1 MSNITAH
8 IKKSCNRDPGRKKET
23 EFSSPDSRAAPRLHR
38 GKLSRQKNSVSDKF
52 HVSPT
57 IMPTIMIIAGEPS
70 GDLQASRVATE
81 LKEIA
86 PNLEI
91 VGMGGD
97 LMEEAGVELIY
108 HIRDSAVMGIGEV
121 FTAIPAFLKKRKHLK
136 HLIRAKRPDA
146 VVLVDFGDFNMPLAR
161 FAHRLR
167 IPVIYYIPPKAWA
180 WRPNRAKRIAKTTTA
195 VASIFPFAAEFYR
208 EAGANVEFV
217 GHPLLDFAQTDLGS
231 AEARRTLGL
240 DANCP
245 VLGLMPGSRCREVE
259 RILPVMLEVADQI
272 HQAVPDCQFV
282 LPLAPG
288 IDSAT
293 LPEMPLVR
301 IVEGS
306 VYEAMRASDLMLI
319 ASGTATLEAT
329 CLGTPMIVVY
339 KMSWLSWHILR
350 ALVKLELS
358 GLPNVIAG
366 REIVPELLQDQVTA
380 GHITPIALELLQN
393 PKKRIAQREHLRW
406 VYEQLGEP
414 GAAQRTA
421 QLIVRHIKRGELDD

>member
-1 MSNITAH
+1 
-8 IKKSCNRDPGRKKET
+8 
-23 EFSSPDSRAAPRLHR
+23 
-38 GKLSRQKNSVSDKF
+38 
-52 HVSPT
+52 
-57 IMPTIMIIAGEPS
+57 MPMIMIVAGEPS
-70 GDLQASRVATE
+70 GDLQASRVAAE
-81 LKEIA
+81 LKEI
-86 PNLEI
+86 PDLEI
-91 VGMGGD
+91 LGMGGD

-136 HLIRAKRPDA
+136 HLIRTKHPDA

-161 FAHRLR
+161 FAHRLGV
-167 IPVIYYIPPKAWA
+167 PVIYYIPPKAWA
-180 WRPNRAKRIAKTTTA
+180 WRPNRAKKIAKTTTA

-208 EAGANVEFV
+208 AAGANVEFV
-217 GHPLLDFAQTDLGS
+217 GHPLLDFARIDLS
-231 AEARRTLGL
+231 CVEARDALSL
-240 DANCP
+240 DANRP
-245 VLGLMPGSRCREVE
+245 VLGLMPGSRRREVE
-259 RILPVMLEVADQI
+259 RILPVMLEVADHI
-272 HQAVPDCQFV
+272 HQVVPDCQFV

-293 LPEMPLVR
+293 LPEMRLVNVVR
-301 IVEGS
+301 GS

-319 ASGTATLEAT
+319 ASGTATLEAA

-339 KMSWLSWHILR
+339 KMSRLSWHILR

-380 GHITPIALELLQN
+380 ERITPIALELLQN
-393 PKKRIAQREHLRW
+393 CKKRAAQREHLRW

-414 GAAQRTA
+414 GAAKRTA
-421 QLIVRHIKRGELDD
+421 QLILSHIRRGKLDD

>member
-1 MSNITAH
+1 
-8 IKKSCNRDPGRKKET
+8 
-23 EFSSPDSRAAPRLHR
+23 
-38 GKLSRQKNSVSDKF
+38 
-52 HVSPT
+52 
-57 IMPTIMIIAGEPS
+57 MPTIMIIAGEPS
-70 GDLQASRVATE
+70 GDLQASRVAAE

-86 PNLEI
+86 PDLEI

-97 LMEEAGVELIY
+97 LMEEAGVELTY
-108 HIRDSAVMGIGEV
+108 HIRDSAVIGIGEV

-136 HLIRAKRPDA
+136 YLIRVERPDA

-161 FAHRLR
+161 FAHGLG

-180 WRPNRAKRIAKTTTA
+180 WRPNRAKKIAKTTTA

-217 GHPLLDFAQTDLGS
+217 GHPLLDFARTDLS
-231 AEARRTLGL
+231 CAAARGILGL
-240 DANCP
+240 DTDCP
-245 VLGLMPGSRCREVE
+245 VLGLMPGSRRREVE

-272 HQAVPDCQFV
+272 HQVVSDCQFV
-282 LPLAPG
+282 LPLASG

-293 LPEMPLVR
+293 LPEMPLVSV
-301 IVEGS
+301 VEGS

-319 ASGTATLEAT
+319 ASGTATLEAA

-339 KMSWLSWHILR
+339 TMSRLSWHILR

-380 GHITPIALELLQN
+380 KRITPIALELLQN
-393 PKKRIAQREHLRW
+393 PRKREAQQERLRW
-406 VYEQLGEP
+406 VYEQLGRP
-414 GAAQRTA
+414 GAAKRTA
-421 QLIVRHIKRGELDD
+421 QLILSHIKRGELND

>member
-1 MSNITAH
+1 
-8 IKKSCNRDPGRKKET
+8 
-23 EFSSPDSRAAPRLHR
+23 
-38 GKLSRQKNSVSDKF
+38 
-52 HVSPT
+52 
-57 IMPTIMIIAGEPS
+57 MPTIMIVAGEPS
-70 GDLQASRVATE
+70 GDLQASRVAAE

-86 PNLEI
+86 PDLEI
-91 VGMGGD
+91 LGMGGD

-136 HLIRAKRPDA
+136 HLIRTKRPDA

-161 FAHRLR
+161 FAHRLG

-180 WRPNRAKRIAKTTTA
+180 WRSNRAKKIAKTTTA

-208 EAGANVEFV
+208 AAGANVEFV
-217 GHPLLDFAQTDLGS
+217 GHPLLDFARTDLS
-231 AEARRTLGL
+231 CAEARGAL
-240 DANCP
+240 DLDVNRP
-245 VLGLMPGSRCREVE
+245 VLGLMPGSRRREVD
-259 RILPVMLEVADQI
+259 RILPVMLAVTDQI

-288 IDSAT
+288 IDLAT
-293 LPEMPLVR
+293 LPEMPLVNVVR
-301 IVEGS
+301 GS

-319 ASGTATLEAT
+319 ASGTATLEAA

-339 KMSWLSWHILR
+339 KMSKLSWYILR

-366 REIVPELLQDQVTA
+366 REIVPELLQDQVTVKR
-380 GHITPIALELLQN
+380 ITPIALELLQN
-393 PKKRIAQREHLRW
+393 RKKRAAQREHLRW

-414 GAAQRTA
+414 GAAKRTA
-421 QLIVRHIKRGELDD
+421 QLILSHIRRGELDD

>member
-1 MSNITAH
+1 
-8 IKKSCNRDPGRKKET
+8 
-23 EFSSPDSRAAPRLHR
+23 
-38 GKLSRQKNSVSDKF
+38 
-52 HVSPT
+52 
-57 IMPTIMIIAGEPS
+57 MPTIMIVAGEPS
-70 GDLQASRVATE
+70 GDLQASRVAAE

-86 PNLEI
+86 PDLEI
-91 VGMGGD
+91 LGMGGD

-136 HLIRAKRPDA
+136 HLIRTKHPDA

-161 FAHRLR
+161 FAHRLGV
-167 IPVIYYIPPKAWA
+167 PVIYYIPPKAWA
-180 WRPNRAKRIAKTTTA
+180 WRPNRAKKIAKTTTA

-208 EAGANVEFV
+208 AAGANVEFV
-217 GHPLLDFAQTDLGS
+217 GHPLLDFARTDLS
-231 AEARRTLGL
+231 CVEARDALSL
-240 DANCP
+240 DANRP
-245 VLGLMPGSRCREVE
+245 VLGLMPGSRRREVE

-272 HQAVPDCQFV
+272 HQVVPDCQFV
-282 LPLAPG
+282 LPLAPS

-293 LPEMPLVR
+293 LPETRLVNVVR
-301 IVEGS
+301 GS

-319 ASGTATLEAT
+319 ASGTATLEAA

-339 KMSWLSWHILR
+339 KMSRLSWHILR

-366 REIVPELLQDQVTA
+366 RGIVPELLQDQVTA
-380 GHITPIALELLQN
+380 ERITPIALELLQN
-393 PKKRIAQREHLRW
+393 RQKRAAQQERLRW

-414 GAAQRTA
+414 GAAKRTA
-421 QLIVRHIKRGELDD
+421 ELILNYTRRGESND

>member
-1 MSNITAH
+1 
-8 IKKSCNRDPGRKKET
+8 
-23 EFSSPDSRAAPRLHR
+23 
-38 GKLSRQKNSVSDKF
+38 
-52 HVSPT
+52 
-57 IMPTIMIIAGEPS
+57 MPTIMIVAGEPS
-70 GDLQASRVATE
+70 GDLQASRVAAE
-81 LKEIA
+81 LKTIA
-86 PNLEI
+86 PDLEI
-91 VGMGGD
+91 FGMGGD

-136 HLIRAKRPDA
+136 HLIRVKRPDV

-161 FAHRLR
+161 FAHRLE
-167 IPVIYYIPPKAWA
+167 IPVVYYIPPKAWA
-180 WRPNRAKRIAKTTTA
+180 WRPNRAKKIAKTTTA

-208 EAGANVEFV
+208 EAGAKVEFV
-217 GHPLLDFAQTDLGS
+217 GHPLLDFARTDLS
-231 AEARRTLGL
+231 CTEARGAIGL
-240 DANCP
+240 DADHP
-245 VLGLMPGSRCREVE
+245 VLGLMPGSRRREVE

-293 LPEMPLVR
+293 LPEMPLVNVVR
-301 IVEGS
+301 GN

-319 ASGTATLEAT
+319 ASGTATLEAA

-339 KMSWLSWHILR
+339 KMSRLSWHILR

-366 REIVPELLQDQVTA
+366 REIVPELLQDQVTVER
-380 GHITPIALELLQN
+380 ITPIALELLQN
-393 PKKRIAQREHLRW
+393 PNQREVQQETLRW
-406 VYEQLGEP
+406 VYGQLGEP
-414 GAAQRTA
+414 GAAKRTA
-421 QLIVRHIKRGELDD
+421 QLILSHIKRGKLDD